1 MSEVKKFEELTKE
14 QQDQIKKAG
23 KKFIIKGLLTGMNYG
38 GLIFFSNLVLVLANA
53 AFFQS
58 QIILIVLCVA
68 VDITL
73 LRMMG
78 TTSGENAEE
87 FRSTVK
93 KVLEDK

>member
-1 MSEVKKFEELTKE
+1 MDEIKKFEELTKE

-23 KKFIIKGLLTGMNYG
+23 KKLVIKGLLTGMNYG

-58 QIILIVLCVA
+58 QMFLIVACVA

-78 TTSGENAEE
+78 TASGENAEE

-93 KVLEDK
+93 KVLENK